1 LEQHFVAAD
10 KSCHDLKSFDCGIIV
25 MNDFLSRYAVKH
37 NKLGLSKTYVLTKRD
52 GGTGKK
58 TIAAYY
64 TLAASTVSRYDI
76 PVAQSLPSYP
86 VPVVML
92 ARLAVDNPYQGKGL
106 GAKSLVYALRQAV
119 NLSQSGLPAYG
130 LILDVLNDD
139 ALSFYQQFDLF
150 KPFTEDPMRLFV
162 PMKTL
167 EQIIFGVRVKT
178 QNSKN

>member
-1 LEQHFVAAD
+1 MPIEQYFVAVD
-10 KSCHDLKSFDCGIIV
+10 KSCHDLKSFDCGITVI
-25 MNDFLSRYAVKH
+25 NDFLSRYAVKH
-37 NKLGLSKTYVLTKRD
+37 NKLGLSKTYVLTD
-52 GGTGKK
+52 SSGSTSKK
-58 TIAAYY
+58 PIVAYY

-76 PVAQSLPSYP
+76 PSNQRLPAYP

-92 ARLAVDNPYQGKGL
+92 ARLAVDKSYQRKGL
-106 GAKSLVYALRQAV
+106 GAKSLVYALRQAI

-130 LILDVLNDD
+130 LIMDVLNED

-167 EQIIFGVRVKT
+167 EQI
-178 QNSKN
+178 